1 MAKLNDKALL
11 VQLSISQ
18 WTARK
23 LDKKAT
29 KEVLDSNHASNNA
42 GRFNKL
48 LLPAN
53 ELLDRVH
60 RKSTF
65 IRTFYYNNTLPWG
78 IEGTQL
84 LPTTNYLDFVS
95 DYRKHRGE
103 WEGLVDDFKD
113 NYEGLQEA
121 AERMLGDLYDP
132 NDYPSVAAIA
142 DKFRIDLA
150 VFPVPSN
157 DFRVDV
163 SASELERIQQD
174 IEERVQSAS
183 QRAMQEVWKRLYDR
197 VEHIA
202 NKLSDHKAIF
212 RDSMIEGARA
222 DCELLSRLN
231 FADDPNLE
239 AMRQEVERKLAMNH
253 PDSLRNDPLLRRE
266 KAEEANDIAN
276 RMKAFMQ
283 GVGK

>member
-1 MAKLNDKALL
+1 MSALNDKALL

-29 KEVLDSNHASNNA
+29 KKVLDDNHASNNA

-65 IRTFYYNNTLPWG
+65 IRTFYYRQTLPWG

-95 DYRKHRGE
+95 EYRQHRSE
-103 WEGLVDDFKD
+103 WEALVSDFTA

-132 NDYPSVAAIA
+132 NDYPSVGAIR

-150 VFPVPSN
+150 VFPVPAT
-157 DFRVDV
+157 DFRVAI
-163 SASELERIQQD
+163 SSSELTRIQED
-174 IEERVQSAS
+174 IEQRVQNAAS
-183 QRAMQEVWKRLYDR
+183 LAMKDVWQRLFDR

-202 NKLSDHKAIF
+202 GKLSDHRAIF

-231 FADDPNLE
+231 FTDDPNLE
-239 AMRQEVERKLAMNH
+239 AMRQEVERKLARNH
-253 PDSLRNDPLLRRE
+253 PDSLRNDPILRRE
-266 KAEEANDIAN
+266 KAEEANDIMD
-276 RMKAFMQ
+276 RMKVFM
-283 GVGK
+283 GGL